1 MATQQSR
8 VLMLID
14 DEPAQSRLV
23 SALAARDGWRTLTV
37 ADGEQAL
44 ALLASPEGRDITA
57 ILLDQWVPGDRACD
71 LIRDLRAARPD
82 APLLML
88 TASASPRLAVEAMR
102 AGATAPRA
110 PDGPPPNSSRWPRS
124 FPTR

>member
-44 ALLASPEGRDITA
+44 ALLASPDGR
-57 ILLDQWVPGDRACD
+57 
-71 LIRDLRAARPD
+71 
-82 APLLML
+82 
-88 TASASPRLAVEAMR
+88 
-102 AGATAPRA
+102 ATAPA
-110 PDGPPPNSSRWPRS
+110 
-124 FPTR
+124 T